1 MIGYVLILLLIVAS
15 NAMEVESGG
24 YEAVAT
30 TGRAMLESSQQS
42 PLESPVPSR
51 PSRTN
56 HSLVAAIVVLMVLA
70 TVALVCCCYVWEHHL
85 RLRIEARNL
94 EHPPSSS
101 LQDPVSNNSTMVTTS
116 SLFSLPFSLKLVD

>member
-15 NAMEVESGG
+15 NAVEVESGD

-30 TGRAMLESSQQS
+30 TTGRALLESSQQP

-70 TVALVCCCYVWEHHL
+70 TVALVCCCYMWEHQL

-101 LQDPVSNNSTMVTTS
+101 LQDPVSNNNSTMVPTS
-116 SLFSLPFSLKLVD
+116 SLFPSLFL

>member
-1 MIGYVLILLLIVAS
+1 MIGYVLILLLLINWDVS
-15 NAMEVESGG
+15 NAMGVESGG

-30 TGRAMLESSQQS
+30 GREMLESQP

-70 TVALVCCCYVWEHHL
+70 TAALVCCCYMWEHQL

-94 EHPPSSS
+94 EPPLPSSS
-101 LQDPVSNNSTMVTTS
+101 LQDPVSNNNSTMVS
-116 SLFSLPFSLKLVD
+116 FLFQACCK